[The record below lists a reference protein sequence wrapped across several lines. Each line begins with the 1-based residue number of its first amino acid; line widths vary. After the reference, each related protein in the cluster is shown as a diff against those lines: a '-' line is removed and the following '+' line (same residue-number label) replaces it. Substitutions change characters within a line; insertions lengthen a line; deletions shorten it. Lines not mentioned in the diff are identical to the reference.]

1 MNTKII
7 IAVLFCLVAVNADFL
22 QINELGSQCSAPL
35 TPSVF
40 DGQFW
45 IENIKHEGLS
55 AFNGNPSAYPVYRNV
70 KDYGARGDG
79 VTDDTAA
86 INAAITAGDRCG
98 QGCDSSTVV
107 PALVYFPS
115 GTYLVSTPII
125 QYYFTQLVGDALNPP
140 TLLASSNFAGIAVID
155 SNPYDNTGNNWWTN
169 QNNFYRQVRNFKIDI
184 SNVQGSATGVH
195 WQVAQATS
203 LTNLVFEMSTAQGT
217 QHQGMFMENG
227 SGGFMSDLVFNG
239 GKLGMW
245 IGNQQFTFRN
255 ITVNN
260 AVTAIVVGWN
270 WGFTFKGLEIH
281 GCNVGFDMTAGGS
294 ANQGVGAAIILDAII
309 TNTPT
314 FVITSTTASSEPHTS
329 GSLILDN
336 IRLANVPSA
345 VQSDSGNVLLAGT
358 QGGSPQVI
366 SSWGQGQF
374 YVDNSGK
381 GGFQQNNLSPNPSKP
396 SVLLDG
402 TGAFFQRARPQYEN
416 YAVSDFVSVKSQG
429 AAGDGRTDDTA
440 AIQKAIQDYAGCK
453 IIYFPAGF
461 YLVTGTI
468 QVPAG
473 TRIVGETWSV
483 IAATGSYFGSES
495 NPQPMFKVGNSGDQG
510 VVEISDIIFS
520 TQGAVPGATLVEWN
534 IRDPDGQQG
543 AAGMWDVHFRIGGG
557 AGTNLESSNC
567 QKFVANPSECQGA
580 FASLHLTASSSAYL
594 ENVWA
599 WTSDHDLDSDH
610 AQISIFNARGILVES
625 SNGPVWMYGTAS
637 EHNVMYQYN
646 IVNAKNVFMGMIQTE
661 TPYYQSSPKAPAP
674 FTTNAGLNDP
684 DFSSCDPSS
693 QTCAMAWGLRVKS
706 SSNVYVYG
714 AGLYNFFQNYDQ
726 GCLTTENCQDAQ
738 LSIEGSTTALYVYNL
753 NTKASTNMVDINGAA
768 FALQAENRN
777 GFCSTIAGFLTKAVI
792 HDDEFLFL

>member
-1 MNTKII
+1 MNTKVI
-7 IAVLFCLVAVNADFL
+7 IALLFLVAVYADVV
-22 QINELGSQCSAPL
+22 QINELGSACSAPL

-40 DGQFW
+40 DGSFW
-45 IENIKHEGLS
+45 IENIKHEGIA
-55 AFNGNPSAYPVYRNV
+55 AFNGNPSGYPVYRNV

-86 INAAITAGDRCG
+86 INAAISAGDRCG

-140 TLLASSNFAGIAVID
+140 TLLASQNFAGIAVVD

-184 SNVQGSATGVH
+184 SNVQGSATGIH

-203 LTNLVFEMSTAQGT
+203 LTNLVFEMSSAQGT

-255 ITVNN
+255 LTVNN

-294 ANQGVGAAIILDAII
+294 ANQGVGSAIIVDAII

-314 FVITSTTASSEPHTS
+314 FVLTSTTASSEPHTS

-366 SSWGQGQF
+366 GSWGQGQF

-396 SVLLDG
+396 SQLLDG
-402 TGAFFQRARPQYEN
+402 TGAFFQRTRPQYEN

-429 AAGDGRTDDTA
+429 AVGDGRTDDTA
-440 AIQKAIQDYAGCK
+440 AIQNVLQQFAGCK
-453 IIYFPAGF
+453 IIYFPAGT
-461 YLVTGTI
+461 YLVSSTVF
-468 QVPAG
+468 VPAG

-495 NPQPMFKVGNSGDQG
+495 DPQPMFKVGNSGDQG
-510 VVEISDIIFS
+510 VLEISDIVFS
-520 TQGAVPGATLVEWN
+520 TQGAVPGAVLVEWN

-543 AAGMWDVHFRIGGG
+543 AAGMWDSHFRIGGA

-567 QKFVANPSECQGA
+567 QKFVANPQECQGA
-580 FASLHLTASSSAYL
+580 FLALHLTASSSAYL

-637 EHNVMYQYN
+637 EHSVMYQYN
-646 IVNAKNVFMGMIQTE
+646 IVNAKNVFLGMIQTE

-674 FTTNAGLNDP
+674 FTTNGGLNDP
-684 DFSSCDPSS
+684 DFSNCDPSS
-693 QTCAMAWGLRVKS
+693 QTCAMAWGLRVQS
-706 SSNVYVYG
+706 STNIYVYG

-726 GCLTTENCQDAQ
+726 GCLTTESCQDSQ

-753 NTKASTNMVDINGAA
+753 NTKASTNMVAINGGG
-768 FALQAENRN
+768 FALQADNRN

-792 HDDEFLFL
+792 